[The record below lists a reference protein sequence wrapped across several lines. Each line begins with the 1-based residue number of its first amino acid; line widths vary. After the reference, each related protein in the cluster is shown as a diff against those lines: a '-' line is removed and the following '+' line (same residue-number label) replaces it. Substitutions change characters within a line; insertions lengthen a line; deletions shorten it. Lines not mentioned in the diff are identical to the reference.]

1 MENHIDLVTAKA
13 KEVFGINYLFPWQR
27 LVIANILDYSC
38 RTPENAETEDENFCW
53 GKQIVLLPTGA
64 GKSLCFLVP
73 SLLLPGATLIIYP
86 LLALMADQKR
96 RMEEAGLECVVF
108 QGGQNDSQRKENF
121 EKLKKGGKIILA
133 NPEVL
138 QDEKIIQGLKHINI
152 SHIAIDEAH
161 CVSEWGDS
169 FRPSYLTLGNII
181 EKLQVNVVT
190 AFTATASPSVLSRI
204 SEILFH
210 GKSHLVQGDT
220 DRENIKYSVVKAE
233 CKDLAVLT
241 QVIKAEKPLIVFCP
255 TRKTTEKIA
264 GIIKEYYREISP
276 NEDLVRFY
284 HAGLEK
290 DEKDAVEKWF
300 FPHEK
305 GILVATCAFGMGVD
319 KKNIRTVIHH
329 TTPST
334 VESFVQEA
342 GRGGRDGKDAFSVV
356 IWSEED
362 KKILYNGISTKSR
375 FQTMIDFAESEK
387 CRRQVILQALGAK
400 EDTYCSGCDVCN
412 GTISLKSEDAEFVY
426 NFIKKNRKRFYAD
439 ELIEKIHHRGNLI
452 FLEKYEKKLLTHGN
466 IAEVLSI
473 LMKTNRIKKCK
484 FPWKNK
490 IDVVKVK

>member
-1 MENHIDLVTAKA
+1 MENHIDFVTAKA
-13 KEVFGINYLFPWQR
+13 KEVFGIDYLFPWQR
-27 LVIANILDYSC
+27 LVIANILDYSSI
-38 RTPENAETEDENFCW
+38 TPNKADVEEEGFCW
-53 GKQIVLLPTGA
+53 GRQIVLLPTGA

-73 SLLLPGATLIIYP
+73 ALLLSGATLIIYP

-108 QGGQNDSQRKENF
+108 RGGQNESERKDNF
-121 EKLKKGGKIILA
+121 EKLKKGVKIIIA

-138 QDEKIIQGLKHINI
+138 QDEKIIEGLKHINI

-169 FRPSYLTLGNII
+169 FRPSYLALGNII
-181 EKLQVNVVT
+181 DQLQVNVVT
-190 AFTATASPSVLSRI
+190 AFTATASPTVLARI

-233 CKDLAVLT
+233 CKELAVLSE
-241 QVIKAEKPLIVFCP
+241 VIKAEKPLIVFCP

-264 GIIKEYYREISP
+264 GIIREYYREISSK
-276 NEDLVRFY
+276 EDLVRFY
-284 HAGLEK
+284 HAGMEKNEK
-290 DEKDAVEKWF
+290 DDVEKWF

-329 TTPST
+329 SAPST

-362 KKILYNGISTKSR
+362 KKILSKEMSTKSR
-375 FQTMIDFAESEK
+375 FQIMIDFAESGK
-387 CRRQVILQALGAK
+387 CRRQVILQGLGAK
-400 EDTYCSGCDVCN
+400 EETYCSGCDVCN
-412 GTISLKSEDAEFVY
+412 GNISVKSEDADFVY

-439 ELIEKIHHRGNLI
+439 ELIEKIHHKGNLI
-452 FLEKYEKKLLTHGN
+452 FLEKYGKKLLTHGN
-466 IAEVLSI
+466 VAELLSVLE
-473 LMKTNRIKKCK
+473 KKKRIKKCK
-484 FPWKNK
+484 FPWKDK
-490 IDVVKVK
+490 IDIVKSN